1 MRVAL
6 MTEYSMIGGGESNLL
21 SLAKELAKSV
31 EVTLFCHGIVK
42 EKALEES
49 LDVEDFRTE
58 KRWFG
63 SIPLIGYEKVLT
75 EKLNGFDIVHAYSIN
90 VLPLLCFVKSKKV
103 WTNHGYWERPF
114 GVRGFV
120 IDKIVDKVV
129 CVSTDVCTGAKFDE
143 SKKRKIFLGTGFEIA
158 ESERAPFDKK
168 SVDIVCIGRF
178 QHIKGQD
185 LLIDALMELSKS
197 SESKITLHF
206 VGDVNKATPEDMEF
220 KNILLKKAKEA
231 LCENLDIRFEGFRSD
246 VRDYIERSDLVVIPS
261 RYESFGMVAIE
272 ALACA
277 KPIVAPDIG
286 GIKDIID
293 SENVGLLFEP
303 RNSRDLS
310 KKIERAIENYDS
322 FSPSVFLERAKEFT
336 IGRQAE
342 KHIKLYESLL
352 DG

>member
-1 MRVAL
+1 

-31 EVTLFCHGIVK
+31 EITLFCHGIVK
-42 EKALEES
+42 EKALEEGI
-49 LDVEDFRTE
+49 DVEDFKTE
-58 KRWFG
+58 KRWFK
-63 SIPLIGYEKVLT
+63 SVPLVGCDRALT
-75 EKLNGFDIVHAYSIN
+75 ERLNGFDIVHAYSIN
-90 VLPLLCFVKSKKV
+90 VLPLLFFVKSKKV

-129 CVSTDVCTGAKFDE
+129 CVSTDVCSGAKFDE
-143 SKKRKIFLGTGFEIA
+143 SKKRKIFLGTDFKIA
-158 ESERAPFDKK
+158 KSERVEFDKK

-185 LLIDALMELSKS
+185 LLIDAIAELSKR
-197 SESKITLHF
+197 SESRITLHF
-206 VGDVNKATPEDMEF
+206 VGDVNKATPEDSEY
-220 KNILLKKAKEA
+220 KSVLLKMAKEA
-231 LCENLDIRFEGFRSD
+231 LCEKLDIRFEGFRSD
-246 VRDYIERSDLVVIPS
+246 VRGCIERSDLVVIPS

-286 GIKDIID
+286 GIKDIVD
-293 SENVGLLFEP
+293 SEKVGLLFEP
-303 RNSRDLS
+303 RNSRDLA
-310 KKIERAIENYDS
+310 KKIEEAIDNYDS
-322 FSPSVFLERAKEFT
+322 FSPSASLERAKEFT

>member
-31 EVTLFCHGIVK
+31 DVTLFCHGIVK
-42 EKALEES
+42 EKALEEG
-49 LDVEDFRTE
+49 LDVEDFMTQ
-58 KRWFG
+58 KRWFR
-63 SIPLIGYEKVLT
+63 SIPLIGYERALI

-90 VLPLLCFVKSKKV
+90 VLPLLFFVKSKKV

-129 CVSTDVCTGAKFDE
+129 CVSTDVCAGAKFDE
-143 SKKRKIFLGTGFEIA
+143 SKKRKIFLGTDFEVA
-158 ESERAPFDKK
+158 GSKRSDFDKK

-185 LLIDALMELSKS
+185 ILIDALMELSKS
-197 SESKITLHF
+197 SESRITLRF
-206 VGDVNKATPEDMEF
+206 VGDVNRSTPEDREF

-231 LCENLDIRFEGFRSD
+231 LCEKLDIRFEGFRSD
-246 VRDYIERSDLVVIPS
+246 VRGYIERSDLVVIPS

-286 GIKDIID
+286 GIRDIVD
-293 SENVGLLFEP
+293 SEKVGLLFEP
-303 RNSRDLS
+303 RNSRDLA
-310 KKIERAIENYDS
+310 KKIEKAIENYGF
-322 FSPSVFLERAKEFT
+322 FSPSASLKRAKEFT
-336 IGRQAE
+336 VGRQAE
-342 KHIKLYESLL
+342 EHIRLYGSLL